1 LLRYF
6 RINDPYRLLGLLAIM
21 VVISLPL
28 FIDAPE
34 MTLPELKSILLGEKV
49 HSGSSLYTEV
59 VDSTAPLAGWFDAL
73 FEMIFGR
80 SVLGR
85 HILAFFIVFS
95 QAAYLGI
102 IFINKKAFSESTFIP
117 SVIFAFL
124 FFFSFD
130 TLSLNAELLG
140 SGFLLLALH
149 NLFRQIEFRE
159 QGDPSIFNLGFYIGL
174 ASLFSFS
181 FIIYLVGSVVI
192 LMIFTRSAVRS
203 YFLMIF
209 GFLLTHFFMMSIF
222 YLRDGLPDLWEYYYL
237 PNLGFGADKF
247 INATSLWTLGAIP
260 ILFLVVSLVMLNR
273 DARFTKYQSQLVQT
287 MFFWMI
293 FSFLQILYSK
303 DLRPQSFITLIPS
316 FSFYIAHF
324 LLLIRRKKFA
334 EISLWVLLISI
345 VSVGYLA
352 RYNKIPSVHY
362 SDLFVGESKW
372 SKTVSDK
379 KVLMLGDDFSIYK
392 NNTLGSG
399 FLNWRLSR
407 EIIEQP
413 DYYENIVLINN
424 SFRNDFPEVI
434 IDPSNLMPYV
444 FDRSPIL
451 KAKYSASGDGLYI
464 LKK

>member
-1 LLRYF
+1 
-6 RINDPYRLLGLLAIM
+6 
-21 VVISLPL
+21 
-28 FIDAPE
+28 
-34 MTLPELKSILLGEKV
+34 
-49 HSGSSLYTEV
+49 
-59 VDSTAPLAGWFDAL
+59 
-73 FEMIFGR
+73 
-80 SVLGR
+80 
-85 HILAFFIVFS
+85 
-95 QAAYLGI
+95 
-102 IFINKKAFSESTFIP
+102 
-117 SVIFAFL
+117 
-124 FFFSFD
+124 
-130 TLSLNAELLG
+130 
-140 SGFLLLALH
+140 
-149 NLFRQIEFRE
+149 
-159 QGDPSIFNLGFYIGL
+159 
-174 ASLFSFS
+174 
-181 FIIYLVGSVVI
+181 
-192 LMIFTRSAVRS
+192 
-203 YFLMIF
+203 
-209 GFLLTHFFMMSIF
+209 
-222 YLRDGLPDLWEYYYL
+222 
-237 PNLGFGADKF
+237 
-247 INATSLWTLGAIP
+247 
-260 ILFLVVSLVMLNR
+260 VSLVMLNR

-362 SDLFVGESKW
+362 SDLFVGESK
-372 SKTVSDK
+372 
-379 KVLMLGDDFSIYK
+379 LMLGDDLSIYK